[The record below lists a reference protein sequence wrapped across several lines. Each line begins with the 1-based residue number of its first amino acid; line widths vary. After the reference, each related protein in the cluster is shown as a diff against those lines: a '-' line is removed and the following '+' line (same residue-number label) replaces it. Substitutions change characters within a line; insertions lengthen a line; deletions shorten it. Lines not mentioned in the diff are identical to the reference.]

1 MAETPRYPVRLSDSD
16 RKMLAEIAE
25 HHDRKAAD
33 MIRYLIRA
41 EHSRM
46 RRVKTFP
53 APPSAPEADDLPF
66 DIVEE

>member
-1 MAETPRYPVRLSDSD
+1 MAQTPRYPVRLNDSD

-25 HHDRKAAD
+25 HHDRKPAD

-46 RRVKTFP
+46 RRVKTSP
-53 APPSAPEADDLPF
+53 APVAPPDADDLPF
-66 DIVEE
+66 DIVED